1 MKTLYSSLYPSIIL
15 ENNLAAN
22 TQIGKIII
30 EDPDDPNKS
39 FGLCEHPD
47 MFASDDSPAKY
58 SRGGEFLENLMSGN
72 PLEFGRR
79 WLGLGDV
86 YQVLEDLREFYKFN
100 KYNGKPIDFTIR
112 DAVYFTKSNKIKAVE
127 FYDKYMSPTFITFE
141 NTLDTQYKEDL
152 ISKIKEGALM

>member
-15 ENNLAAN
+15 ENNLAPN
-22 TQIGKIII
+22 TQIGRIVI
-30 EDPDDPNKS
+30 EDPDDPGKK

-47 MFASDDSPAKY
+47 MFSSGDDDAKY

-79 WLGLGDV
+79 WLGLGDI
-86 YQVLEDLREFYKFN
+86 YQVLDDLREFYKFN
-100 KYNGKPIDFTIR
+100 KYNGKRIDSTIR
-112 DAVYFTKSNKIKAVE
+112 DAIYFTKTKGIQAVE
-127 FYDKYMSPTFITFE
+127 FCDKYGTPAAIAFE

-152 ISKIKEGALM
+152 ISKIKEGALL

>member
-15 ENNLAAN
+15 ENNLAPN
-22 TQIGKIII
+22 TQIGRVII
-30 EDPDDPNKS
+30 EDQ
-39 FGLCEHPD
+39 EHPD
-47 MFASDDSPAKY
+47 MYSSGDDDAKY
-58 SRGGEFLENLMSGN
+58 SRGGEFLENLMSAN

-79 WLGLGDV
+79 WLGLGDI
-86 YQVLEDLREFYKFN
+86 YQVLDDLREFYKFN

-112 DAVYFTKSNKIKAVE
+112 DAIYYTKTKGIQAVE
-127 FYDKYMSPTFITFE
+127 FYDKYMAPVFITFE